1 MKEIPIS
8 SKGKLF
14 LKDAFQESVH
24 TGLIAKLNPNHVT
37 KLCIIRPARY
47 RITVSIFARGRENP
61 FGRLSGH
68 TGRM

>member
-24 TGLIAKLNPNHVT
+24 TINRKIESEPRHETLHYSAGKI
-37 KLCIIRPARY
+37 
-47 RITVSIFARGRENP
+47 
-61 FGRLSGH
+61 
-68 TGRM
+68 